1 MSGFCPHHS
10 TILLHG
16 WLNKENEW
24 CSYILSPLH
33 SIYPHTVDWT
43 GEFSSPG
50 CCDVATFCPLFTLYI
65 PTHGWLN
72 KENEWC
78 SYILSPLHSIYPHTV
93 DWTRKMSDV
102 ATFCPLFTLPQSWL
116 HKDSTQ
122 LTEQRKWVIYLLPLH
137 RSTVTN
143 GVYCCCSTITNK
155 QQSLMNKENDLVT
168 FLIWFT
174 KLAPS
179 RCYSSTQRSF
189 LGLIYQTHA
198 IQVIH

>member
-1 MSGFCPHHS
+1 MTSQFQALINSLNWCKEHSLVRADPSLVCWKMSGFCHHHS

-24 CSYILSPLH
+24 CSYILSPH
-33 SIYPHTVDWT
+33 
-43 GEFSSPG
+43 
-50 CCDVATFCPLFTLYI
+50 
-65 PTHGWLN
+65 
-72 KENEWC
+72 
-78 SYILSPLHSIYPHTV
+78 HSIYPHTV

-102 ATFCPLFTLPQSWL
+102 ATFCPLITLPQSWL
-116 HKDSTQ
+116 HKDWTQ
-122 LTEQRKWVIYLLPLH
+122 LTEQRKRVIYLLSLH
-137 RSTVTN
+137 HFTITN
-143 GVYCCCSTITNK
+143 MPYCCRSTITNK
-155 QQSLMNKENDLVT
+155 QQSLMNKENDLLT

-198 IQVIH
+198 IQVIHWNRALGLIYQTHAIQVIH